1 MKGIDERIKRAKAYG
16 RSKESK
22 NMFDV
27 AISITDMEQN
37 TSNASVAEEK
47 AKGLDTRVAITVTSY
62 RKRVHDPDGIS
73 VKAVLDGI
81 VRAGLLSDDSCKEVK
96 SICFKSVICE
106 KGEAEKTMIDISSC
120 HE

>member
-62 RKRVHDPDGIS
+62 RKRDHDPDGIS

-81 VRAGLLSDDSCKEVK
+81 VRSGLLPDDSTKYVKEVTFK
-96 SICFKSVICE
+96 SIISKE
-106 KGEAEKTMIDISSC
+106 EKTVIEITT
-120 HE
+120 